1 MLECIASEDEKQ
13 EMTQV
18 ISILRT
24 RQQEENTW
32 ENCAILYRNHR
43 QITSLLSVLAEQNI
57 PFYVKDHM
65 QNPYM
70 HFVMQDI
77 VSYLRLCSPM
87 LHRRD
92 LFRVMNR
99 PNRYLQRASVTKEW
113 ITFSAW
119 KSYYKNQPQMQQKME
134 ALQRDLN
141 FLKTLSGKA
150 AVTFIYKRL
159 GYEAYLLKEAKNE
172 EQYEE
177 WKEIKDLFLEAV
189 QDTTSIGQML
199 LQWEEKR
206 DFVEWINQEKVKDK
220 AGKVGLYT
228 LHGSKGLEFDTV
240 IILDCNES
248 ILPTKKATTSATV
261 EEERRLFY
269 VGMTRAKKRLYLLY
283 VQAYE
288 DKKMHPSRFLEE
300 MQKVQKRH

>member
-1 MLECIASEDEKQ
+1 MYRCEQKILEASLHLISHNEKRFCKQIDGIKQEEGVLECVASEDEQQ
-13 EMTQV
+13 EVTQV

-24 RQQEENTW
+24 RQEEEKTW

-43 QITSLLSVLAEQNI
+43 QITWLLSGLAEQNI

-65 QNPYM
+65 SNPYM

-92 LFRVMNR
+92 LFRVMSR

-113 ITFSAW
+113 VTFSAW
-119 KSYYKNQPQMQQKME
+119 KSYYEKQPQMQQKIE
-134 ALQRDLN
+134 ALEWDLS

-150 AVTFIYKRL
+150 AVTFICKRL
-159 GYEAYLLKEAKNE
+159 GYENYLLKEAKNK

-177 WKEIKDLFLEAV
+177 WKEIRDLFLDAV

-199 LQWEEKR
+199 LQWE
-206 DFVEWINQEKVKDK
+206 
-220 AGKVGLYT
+220 
-228 LHGSKGLEFDTV
+228 
-240 IILDCNES
+240 
-248 ILPTKKATTSATV
+248 
-261 EEERRLFY
+261 
-269 VGMTRAKKRLYLLY
+269 
-283 VQAYE
+283 
-288 DKKMHPSRFLEE
+288 
-300 MQKVQKRH
+300 